1 MPARRQA
8 ADPAAFRQTVDA
20 LSLPHVVVVDSHD
33 GEFLGSRNEAAL
45 LVKLR
50 AASSAKINGAGGQGV
65 SARERVPLNV
75 GAVDLYRRIERDVL
89 VWADREELVR
99 KPGES
104 LESLLRRWALS
115 YETAYSARRISA
127 GGFRAKAAQLVEVAN
142 SIRDLLDPPYRFPL
156 TSPCPMCGQEWVDT
170 ASVDDPSERV
180 RVRALTV
187 TERQPVEHSSVLCM
201 ACRVVWHG
209 VSEARL
215 LRQAIDH
222 LTT

>member
-1 MPARRQA
+1 MKPRSQA
-8 ADPAAFRQTVDA
+8 ADPAAFRVTVDA

-75 GAVDLYRRIERDVL
+75 GAVDLYRRIEHDVRN
-89 VWADREELVR
+89 WCEREELNVVGL
-99 KPGES
+99 P
-104 LESLLRRWALS
+104 LENQLRRWAVS
-115 YETAYSARRISA
+115 YETAYTGRKVSA
-127 GGFRAKAAQLVEVAN
+127 GGFRARTAQLVDMAN
-142 SIRDLLDPPYRFPL
+142 QIRDLLDPPYRFPL
-156 TSPCPMCGQEWVDT
+156 TSPCPLCGQEWVDT
-170 ASVDDPSERV
+170 VAVDDPSERV
-180 RVRALTV
+180 RMRALTV

-215 LRQAIDH
+215 LRQAIDEVSGA
-222 LTT
+222 